1 MTDMVNHP
9 AHYNVAGRKECI
21 VEMEEIYGTE
31 AVINFCELN
40 AYKYRYRAGLKAGN
54 SLIQDELKAQYY
66 EEYAKRLK
74 GRDGK

>member
-21 VEMEEIYGTE
+21 VEMEEIFGTE

-40 AYKYRYRAGLKAGN
+40 AYKYRYRAGLKEGN
-54 SLIQDELKAQYY
+54 SRIQDEMKAQYY
-66 EEYAKRLK
+66 EDYALKLKRK
-74 GRDGK
+74 